1 MSGTAVQ
8 APDGSPDHPF
18 PVRAVAVRVAKWIDR
33 LGIVWVE
40 GQLTEIKLRSST
52 AYMVL
57 RDPAT
62 IHLMLHEVVRCL
74 EACVASESVPK
85 RDPQLRFIT
94 RLLTVAVGGR
104 EMLQEGVYYLPGK
117 FKLFE

>member
-40 GQLTEIKLRSST
+40 GQLTEIKLRS
-52 AYMVL
+52 
-57 RDPAT
+57 
-62 IHLMLHEVVRCL
+62 
-74 EACVASESVPK
+74 
-85 RDPQLRFIT
+85 
-94 RLLTVAVGGR
+94 
-104 EMLQEGVYYLPGK
+104 
-117 FKLFE
+117 